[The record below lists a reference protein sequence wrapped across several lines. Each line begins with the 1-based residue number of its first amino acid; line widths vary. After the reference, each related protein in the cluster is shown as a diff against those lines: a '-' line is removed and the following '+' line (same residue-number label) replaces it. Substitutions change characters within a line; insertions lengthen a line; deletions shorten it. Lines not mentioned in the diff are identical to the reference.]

1 LFALA
6 LFSPSLSS
14 HKSLSAG
21 SSLIALAALVALL
34 YYGRDFFIALIV
46 SALSAFI
53 LDPAVVAVMKL
64 RLPRPAATGI
74 VIGIAFIAVYLL
86 SAMAWSQVLILAED
100 LPTYTSRLNELWDKA
115 NERLDALEKQ
125 SIDAIVPSKLRQHEE
140 QIQQKP
146 QEAMKARRRRAGL
159 PVQPAQPAVPPSIQE
174 VRIRSDPKPAIASLY
189 SYISGYFHALLM
201 LSFIP
206 FLVYFMLSWRDH
218 IRKSVLQ
225 LFQSEHKYTVGKS
238 WSGIGD
244 STRAYVLG
252 NFLLWICLSS
262 VSAVAF
268 FFLGVPYWPLVGPL
282 SGLFSLVPYAG
293 LPLSIVPPVAAALAI
308 PNQFKIVVTL
318 AVVTALL
325 HVVAMNFLY
334 AKIIGRRVRLN
345 PLVVTIAL
353 MFWGSIWGGIGL
365 ILAIPITAAFKT
377 ICDNVEA
384 LEAYGKLLGD

>member
-6 LFSPSLSS
+6 LFSPSLPS
-14 HKSLSAG
+14 HKSLSVG
-21 SSLIALAALVALL
+21 TSLITLAALIALL

-46 SALSAFI
+46 SVLCAFI
-53 LDPAVVAVMKL
+53 LDPAVLAVMKL

-74 VIGIAFIAVYLL
+74 VIGVSFIAVYLL
-86 SAMAWSQVLILAED
+86 SAMAWKQVSILVED

-115 NERLDALEKQ
+115 NQRLDALEKQ
-125 SIDAIVPSKLRQHEE
+125 SIDAIVPTKLREHEE

-159 PVQPAQPAVPPSIQE
+159 PIQPAPPVPPAVQE
-174 VRIRSDPKPAIASLY
+174 VRIHSDPKPVIASLY
-189 SYISGYFHALLM
+189 SYVSGYFHALLM

-225 LFQSEHKYTVGKS
+225 LFQGDQRYAVGKS

-244 STRAYVLG
+244 STRAYILG

-262 VSAVAF
+262 ASAIAF

-282 SGLFSLVPYAG
+282 SGFFSLVPYAG
-293 LPLSIVPPVAAALAI
+293 LPLSMAPPVLAALAI

-318 AVVTALL
+318 ALVTAVL
-325 HVVAMNFLY
+325 HLVAMNFLY
-334 AKIIGRRVRLN
+334 AKIIGRRVKLN

-353 MFWGSIWGGIGL
+353 MFWGSVWGGIGL
-365 ILAIPITAAFKT
+365 ILAIPITAAVKT
-377 ICDNVEA
+377 VCDNVEA
-384 LEAYGKLLGD
+384 LEAYGRLLGD